1 MIIQYPCRAEKQI
14 MKAPTSL
21 VGNLL
26 PWPLAQAVNQNSN
39 RQIGEGITL
48 NHPGSLNRLFGR
60 CTTHRVNISAL
71 TPRSANTWGGL
82 LPGARIKVRDMKSF
96 RTLGPFH
103 ETSTLKVHS
112 GSPRSSPQHEVG
124 QSVKRTDSYSMRSSV
139 GKQLADSEFRASPL
153 AL

>member
-1 MIIQYPCRAEKQI
+1 LPSREANNEGAYIAYWYYWRSASETRQVPGHRLH
-14 MKAPTSL
+14 SH
-21 VGNLL
+21 LL

-124 QSVKRTDSYSMRSSV
+124 PGRK
-139 GKQLADSEFRASPL
+139 GW
-153 AL
+153 